1 MKRIRSIVFGLSS
14 ALAAAPAF
22 ACSTCFGDPDSEMV
36 KGAVMGVYVLV
47 GVVSFVLAGIAGT
60 SLFWIHRSRVAAA
73 EESGEGASEASPAGA
88 QECSEGRA

>member
-1 MKRIRSIVFGLSS
+1 MRKRVILS
-14 ALAAAPAF
+14 LLFAAAGTCAPAV

-60 SLFWIHRSRVAAA
+60 GLFWIHRSRIVAA
-73 EESGEGASEASPAGA
+73 EDRSG
-88 QECSEGRA
+88 

>member
-1 MKRIRSIVFGLSS
+1 MNWKRSISTVAVALGL
-14 ALAAAPAF
+14 AGAPAG

-60 SLFWIHRSRVAAA
+60 GLFWIHRSRRI
-73 EESGEGASEASPAGA
+73 ELEDASSPSDGV
-88 QECSEGRA
+88 RPD